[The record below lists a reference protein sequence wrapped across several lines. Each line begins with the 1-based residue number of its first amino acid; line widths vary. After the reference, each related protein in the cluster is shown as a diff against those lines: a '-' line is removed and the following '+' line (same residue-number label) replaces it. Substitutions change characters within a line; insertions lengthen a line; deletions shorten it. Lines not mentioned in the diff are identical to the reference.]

1 MYYNISMES
10 EKNYFKQLSKKPIP
24 KFNFHHVDNQKQN
37 ILKNKKRKKQSWVI
51 DKKYKT
57 NYLNTTKNII
67 LIAIITLPPL
77 LFMYASYKFTTLGA
91 IIIFYPF
98 VCFLISF
105 LLLASFLKDILK

>member
-1 MYYNISMES
+1 MI
-10 EKNYFKQLSKKPIP
+10 
-24 KFNFHHVDNQKQN
+24 
-37 ILKNKKRKKQSWVI
+37 
-51 DKKYKT
+51 KKYKT

-67 LIAIITLPPL
+67 LIAILTLPPL

-91 IIIFYPF
+91 IIIFSPF

>member
-1 MYYNISMES
+1 MYYNIDMES

-24 KFNFHHVDNQKQN
+24 KFNFHHADNQKQN

-67 LIAIITLPPL
+67 LIAIITLPLL
-77 LFMYASYKFTTLGA
+77 LFMYASYKFTTLGS
-91 IIIFYPF
+91 IIIFS
-98 VCFLISF
+98 SF
-105 LLLASFLKDILK
+105 CMFFN

>member
-1 MYYNISMES
+1 MYYDISMES

-24 KFNFHHVDNQKQN
+24 KFNFHHADNQKQN

-91 IIIFYPF
+91 IIIFFHLYVF
-98 VCFLISF
+98 
-105 LLLASFLKDILK
+105 